1 MKLPDAYHDWRV
13 VLGVALILLGSGN
26 WMVGRLRTQ
35 QYSQI
40 IASARPASPDD
51 AYRSFDDL
59 DSTANAVLEPFTDD
73 QRRVSYATARMDF
86 YHATFLTGYV
96 LVMTG
101 LVVTFFGFLGLIRRD
116 TRRVMGVSRTAI
128 PAASLV
134 IELTGHFTMVK
145 LLSEDAPAKIN
156 LYLRVTGR
164 RPDGYHELDSIFVPI
179 ALCDRVRIELRP
191 NATSSV
197 TLRCDST
204 TCRSMGEI
212 LPIAPLSIFSP
223 HSDRRPGTNRSQ

>member
-116 TRRVMGVSRTAI
+116 TRRVMGRI
-128 PAASLV
+128 
-134 IELTGHFTMVK
+134 H
-145 LLSEDAPAKIN
+145 DRN
-156 LYLRVTGR
+156 
-164 RPDGYHELDSIFVPI
+164 PDGIPRH
-179 ALCDRVRIELRP
+179 
-191 NATSSV
+191 
-197 TLRCDST
+197 
-204 TCRSMGEI
+204 
-212 LPIAPLSIFSP
+212 
-223 HSDRRPGTNRSQ
+223 

>member
-116 TRRVMGVSRTAI
+116 TRRVMGRIQDRNPGGISR
-128 PAASLV
+128 
-134 IELTGHFTMVK
+134 H
-145 LLSEDAPAKIN
+145 
-156 LYLRVTGR
+156 
-164 RPDGYHELDSIFVPI
+164 
-179 ALCDRVRIELRP
+179 
-191 NATSSV
+191 
-197 TLRCDST
+197 
-204 TCRSMGEI
+204 
-212 LPIAPLSIFSP
+212 
-223 HSDRRPGTNRSQ
+223 

>member
-1 MKLPDAYHDWRV
+1 VKLPDAYHDWRV

-116 TRRVMGVSRTAI
+116 TRRVMGRI
-128 PAASLV
+128 
-134 IELTGHFTMVK
+134 H
-145 LLSEDAPAKIN
+145 DRN
-156 LYLRVTGR
+156 
-164 RPDGYHELDSIFVPI
+164 PDGIPRH
-179 ALCDRVRIELRP
+179 
-191 NATSSV
+191 
-197 TLRCDST
+197 
-204 TCRSMGEI
+204 
-212 LPIAPLSIFSP
+212 
-223 HSDRRPGTNRSQ
+223 

>member
-13 VLGVALILLGSGN
+13 VLGLALMLLGAGN

-40 IASARPASPDD
+40 ITSARPADPDD

-59 DSTANAVLEPFTDD
+59 DSTANAVLEPFTQD

-101 LVVTFFGFLGLIRRD
+101 LVVTFLGFLGLIRRD
-116 TRRVMGVSRTAI
+116 TRRILG
-128 PAASLV
+128 
-134 IELTGHFTMVK
+134 
-145 LLSEDAPAKIN
+145 
-156 LYLRVTGR
+156 
-164 RPDGYHELDSIFVPI
+164 
-179 ALCDRVRIELRP
+179 RIEDRTP
-191 NATSSV
+191 
-197 TLRCDST
+197 
-204 TCRSMGEI
+204 GQ
-212 LPIAPLSIFSP
+212 SIR
-223 HSDRRPGTNRSQ
+223 H